1 MEDRQ
6 KSWKVAKE
14 ALSKLLFHV
23 QELKVAIEKQKV
35 EWDVV
40 QDNNFNVKGANVTHS
55 KSGPTRDVVKALE
68 TKTFELLVALKK
80 FKSEEFQT
88 SKKANMQKNVCDAFK
103 E

>member
-23 QELKVAIEKQKV
+23 QELKVTIEKQKV
-35 EWDVV
+35 EWDTI
-40 QDNNFNVKGANVTHS
+40 QDNNFNVKGVNIAHS
-55 KSGPTRDVVKALE
+55 KSAPTRDVVKVSE
-68 TKTFELLVALKK
+68 TKTSELLVALKNFESK
-80 FKSEEFQT
+80 EFQT